1 MASPCQML
9 KRKSD
14 HPCFGGDHNANGR
27 IHLPVAPGCNIK
39 CGFCERRFDCANESR
54 PGVTS
59 RVLTPSEGLERV
71 NLVLRHPEVGKKL
84 KVVGIAGPG
93 DPLANPRTFETFR
106 LIRAAH
112 PEMTLCLS
120 TNGLLLPE
128 KIAEIVEL
136 GVHSLT
142 VTINA
147 LTPEAGAR
155 VYEWI
160 HWRGERLAGEEAAA
174 LLLHQQLAGVE
185 RAVAAGLL
193 VKINTVYIPGVND
206 HETVPIALKAREL
219 GATMMNILPLIPVG
233 RFAGFPPTSTT
244 VLELIRNQAESIL
257 SQARHCKQCR
267 ADAVGLIGRD
277 LDLHRLTA
285 ERQAS

>member
-1 MASPCQML
+1 M
-9 KRKSD
+9 
-14 HPCFGGDHNANGR
+14 
-27 IHLPVAPGCNIK
+27 
-39 CGFCERRFDCANESR
+39 
-54 PGVTS
+54 TS

-128 KIAEIVEL
+128 KIAEIVAL

-147 LTPEAGAR
+147 LTPETGAQ

-160 HWRGERLAGEEAAA
+160 HWRGERLVGAEAAA
-174 LLLHQQLAGVE
+174 LLLDQQFDGVKA
-185 RAVAAGLL
+185 AVAAG
-193 VKINTVYIPGVND
+193 TAGQD
-206 HETVPIALKAREL
+206 QL
-219 GATMMNILPLIPVG
+219 G
-233 RFAGFPPTSTT
+233 
-244 VLELIRNQAESIL
+244 
-257 SQARHCKQCR
+257 
-267 ADAVGLIGRD
+267 
-277 LDLHRLTA
+277 LHPR
-285 ERQAS
+285 RQRP